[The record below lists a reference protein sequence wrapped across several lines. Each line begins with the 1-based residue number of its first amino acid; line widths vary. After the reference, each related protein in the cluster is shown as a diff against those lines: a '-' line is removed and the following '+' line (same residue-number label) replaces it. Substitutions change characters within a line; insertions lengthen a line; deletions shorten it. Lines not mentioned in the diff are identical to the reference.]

1 MPYCPNCAS
10 RMGSSMLSLA
20 KPSIGVRD
28 AEQPK
33 AITLYEK
40 VKHEIEELKNSID
53 TSPAETLLKKV
64 KLAIDI
70 KDYSSAED
78 YVKECIHKT
87 HELKKVYE
95 KAADSLK
102 LAWPCIKKARDEG
115 TDVTRS
121 DELIKEARKALR
133 AKQCQKSLELAN
145 LAVDLLLSP
154 IERKKKKCDE
164 IRDRINTIMD
174 GVRIFGEIKGVGLLL
189 VHEAE
194 TLIRKAE
201 REYNAEVYDG
211 AIQLYKKSEKS
222 LDQLKEQYLYKQAE
236 SIYAH
241 AESMVN
247 EMEKTGKSVP
257 GTAMALLKAKD
268 ALDYEDY
275 DDVIFYAVHIKTSID
290 KWEGERTDEDAIQAI
305 SRAQFILADLRKTD
319 ADTTEV
325 EELFQ
330 QAKDVF
336 EDKDFAKA
344 EELALTVATIAEE
357 LKKEGH
363 RKKAEKLIID
373 IRKEITDLGKS
384 MDTSRVEEQFAKAEE
399 AYDTEDYMTSI
410 RIVKRLGPQ
419 IQKSRDKAIVP
430 KLEKSIGEATRAIEK
445 AKERGM
451 NTLMPE
457 NLMRQAKFALENKRY
472 NEVDSFIQQIMNI
485 IEKST
490 SEKEEK
496 ASTEYKKL
504 IPEAM
509 KAVQKIRGRKWDVKS
524 LVEKLKKA
532 PGLLKEKKYG
542 ELEKVTLEVKNEA
555 TRIFTN
561 EIIGPAKRIIEESK
575 AAIDEAREKN
585 ADISEA
591 EKQLKIAYKLFTEK
605 KFHLVTEKAEP
616 IIDMLKE
623 EEKKISIHRAEIIL
637 EFSEKIINAYNKW
650 GIAIGAHKKKLVKGN
665 KALKARN
672 AEEAILVAKQLEKD
686 LEESRMKFLR
696 KKTLGAIK
704 YAKSYIK
711 KSKALESDIE
721 SANELLAKAGKMLD
735 DDEILRAWSTALE
748 SNKAAGMDEK
758 GYFKLKCNMTNTI
771 LLPKMIELRNTELD
785 TTTLEKRF
793 AEYEST
799 YKKKDYANADK
810 LISKVAKD
818 AHHLEQMFITGSAI
832 KSISIVLKEYSAAG
846 VKIDDIEKIEQNAK
860 GLMNENKFVDAL
872 HLMEGAIEKA
882 ENMKDE
888 VFSSY
893 SPDEKVCNNCE
904 YPVIIFEP
912 HDTIELQCPICDN
925 SIELNPP
932 PPVE

>member
-1 MPYCPNCAS
+1 
-10 RMGSSMLSLA
+10 MGSSMLSLA
-20 KPSIGVRD
+20 KPSIGARD
-28 AEQPK
+28 TEQPK

-53 TSPAETLLKKV
+53 TAPAEILLKKV

-102 LAWPCIKKARDEG
+102 TAWPRIKKARDEG
-115 TDVTRS
+115 VDVTRS

-164 IRDRINTIMD
+164 IRNRINTIMD

-201 REYNAEVYDG
+201 REYNSESYDG

-275 DDVIFYAVHIKTSID
+275 DDVIFYAVQIKTSID

-319 ADTTEV
+319 ADTNEV

-336 EDKDFAKA
+336 EDKDFGKA
-344 EELALTVATIAEE
+344 EELAIKVANIAEE

-363 RKKAEKLIID
+363 RKKAEDLIEK
-373 IRKEITDLGKS
+373 IRKEISDLAGS
-384 MDTSRVEEQFAKAEE
+384 MDTTRIEEQFAKAQE
-399 AYDTEDYMTSI
+399 AYDTGDYMVSI

-419 IQKSRDKAIVP
+419 IQKSRDKSIVP
-430 KLEKSIGEATRAIEK
+430 KLEKSIGEATRAISRAK
-445 AKERGM
+445 AGGM

-472 NEVDSFIQQIMNI
+472 EEVTSFVRQIMEI
-485 IEKST
+485 IKKT
-490 SEKEEK
+490 TIEKEEK

-509 KAVQKIRGRKWDVKS
+509 KAVQKIRGQKWDVKS

-532 PGLLKEKKYG
+532 PALLKDKKYG
-542 ELEKVTLEVKNEA
+542 ELEKVTQEVKNEA

-585 ADISEA
+585 VDIFEADR
-591 EKQLKIAYKLFTEK
+591 QLKIAYKLFTEK
-605 KFHLVTEKAEP
+605 KFYLVKEKAEP
-616 IIDMLKE
+616 IIGMLKE

-650 GIAIGAHKKKLVKGN
+650 GIAIGTHKKQLQKGN
-665 KALKARN
+665 KALKAGK
-672 AEEAILVAKQLEKD
+672 AEEAISVAGQLEKD
-686 LEESRMKFLR
+686 LEESRLKFLR
-696 KKTLGAIK
+696 KKTKGAIK
-704 YAKSYIK
+704 YANSFIK
-711 KSKALESDIE
+711 KSKAEESKIKN
-721 SANELLAKAGKMLD
+721 ANELLAKSQKMLEN
-735 DDEILRAWSTALE
+735 DEVLRAWNTALE

-758 GYFKLKCNMTNTI
+758 EYFKLKCNMTNTI
-771 LLPKMIELRNTELD
+771 LLPKMIELRNTVLD
-785 TTTLEKRF
+785 TTELEKRF

-799 YKKKDYANADK
+799 YKKKDYTSADK

-818 AHHLEQMFITGSAI
+818 AHHLEQKFITSSAI
-832 KSISIVLKEYSAAG
+832 NSMSGVLKEYSAAG
-846 VKIDDIEKIEQNAK
+846 VKIDDIEKIDKNARRLMDEDK
-860 GLMNENKFVDAL
+860 FIDALNLMNDA
-872 HLMEGAIEKA
+872 IQKA
-882 ENMKDE
+882 DDIKEE

-893 SPDEKVCNNCE
+893 SPDEKVCSNCE
-904 YPVIIFEP
+904 YPVIVYEP
-912 HDTIELQCPICDN
+912 HNTFELQCPICDN
-925 SIELNPP
+925 SIELSPP